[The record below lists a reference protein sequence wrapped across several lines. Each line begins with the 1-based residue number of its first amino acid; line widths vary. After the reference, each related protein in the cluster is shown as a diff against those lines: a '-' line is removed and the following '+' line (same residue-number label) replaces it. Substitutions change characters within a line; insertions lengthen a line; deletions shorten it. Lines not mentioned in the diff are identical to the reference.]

1 MRMRFKPYAHDE
13 LMAAD
18 FHVHEPLI
26 WGGRWHAQ
34 YARPEQPFI
43 LELGC
48 GKGGFISQL
57 ACAHPENNYL
67 GIDITD
73 KVLILAKRK
82 IEAAYQAAGRPIDN
96 VKIMSTDIERI
107 KGVIT
112 AEDTV
117 SRIYINFCNP
127 WSKNDSSH
135 KHRLTYPRQLI
146 AYREFLKDGGEIY
159 FKTDDDDLFR
169 DSVEYFPASGYDIEW
184 MTFDLHENEPE
195 WNIRTEHEGMF
206 TEMGIK
212 IKALALGVHKPRVR
226 APEPLADPQEI
237 VRRLLGKKRVELLV
251 VPRPLDR
258 DGGRVDAGVHEQV
271 GTLLHRHVR
280 TARQRGH
287 PSHDLVGLVLAQPG
301 ERLGRH
307 DPAVDAPVRGVDGI
321 ELVLELEHAGHHEV
335 LVIAHK
341 NVDVGQRAHNGDH
354 AERVGAAIDHV
365 AQAVEDVVFG
375 RRDLL
380 DSARE
385 GRGVAVHVGE
395 NICGHPDLLTFKRT
409 HQPGVIV

>member
-26 WGGRWHAQ
+26 WGGKWHGQ

-112 AEDTV
+112 PEDEV

-127 WSKNDSSH
+127 WPRAKH
-135 KHRLTYPRQLI
+135 KKRRLTYYKKLEM
-146 AYREFLKDGGEIY
+146 YKTFLKPDSEIR
-159 FKTDDDDLFR
+159 FKTDDDGLF
-169 DSVEYFPASGYDIEW
+169 DESLEYFEQSGYEILYL
-184 MTFDLHENEPE
+184 TRDLHASDVTD
-195 WNIRTEHEGMF
+195 NIETEHEKMF
-206 TEMGIK
+206 SEEGIK
-212 IKALALGVHKPRVR
+212 IKYL
-226 APEPLADPQEI
+226 I
-237 VRRLLGKKRVELLV
+237 
-251 VPRPLDR
+251 
-258 DGGRVDAGVHEQV
+258 
-271 GTLLHRHVR
+271 
-280 TARQRGH
+280 ARQ
-287 PSHDLVGLVLAQPG
+287 
-301 ERLGRH
+301 
-307 DPAVDAPVRGVDGI
+307 
-321 ELVLELEHAGHHEV
+321 
-335 LVIAHK
+335 K
-341 NVDVGQRAHNGDH
+341 
-354 AERVGAAIDHV
+354 
-365 AQAVEDVVFG
+365 
-375 RRDLL
+375 
-380 DSARE
+380 
-385 GRGVAVHVGE
+385 
-395 NICGHPDLLTFKRT
+395 T
-409 HQPGVIV
+409 

>member
-26 WGGRWHAQ
+26 WGGKWHGQ

-112 AEDTV
+112 PEDEV

-146 AYREFLKDGGEIY
+146 AYREF
-159 FKTDDDDLFR
+159 
-169 DSVEYFPASGYDIEW
+169 
-184 MTFDLHENEPE
+184 
-195 WNIRTEHEGMF
+195 
-206 TEMGIK
+206 
-212 IKALALGVHKPRVR
+212 
-226 APEPLADPQEI
+226 
-237 VRRLLGKKRVELLV
+237 
-251 VPRPLDR
+251 
-258 DGGRVDAGVHEQV
+258 
-271 GTLLHRHVR
+271 
-280 TARQRGH
+280 
-287 PSHDLVGLVLAQPG
+287 
-301 ERLGRH
+301 
-307 DPAVDAPVRGVDGI
+307 
-321 ELVLELEHAGHHEV
+321 
-335 LVIAHK
+335 
-341 NVDVGQRAHNGDH
+341 
-354 AERVGAAIDHV
+354 
-365 AQAVEDVVFG
+365 
-375 RRDLL
+375 
-380 DSARE
+380 
-385 GRGVAVHVGE
+385 
-395 NICGHPDLLTFKRT
+395 
-409 HQPGVIV
+409 

>member
-26 WGGRWHAQ
+26 WGGKWHAQ
-34 YARPEQPFI
+34 YARPEQPFV

-112 AEDTV
+112 PED
-117 SRIYINFCNP
+117 
-127 WSKNDSSH
+127 
-135 KHRLTYPRQLI
+135 
-146 AYREFLKDGGEIY
+146 EFLKDGGEIY

-169 DSVEYFPASGYDIEW
+169 DSLEYFPASGYDIEW

-212 IKALALGVHKPRVR
+212 IKALIARK
-226 APEPLADPQEI
+226 DP
-237 VRRLLGKKRVELLV
+237 
-251 VPRPLDR
+251 
-258 DGGRVDAGVHEQV
+258 
-271 GTLLHRHVR
+271 
-280 TARQRGH
+280 
-287 PSHDLVGLVLAQPG
+287 
-301 ERLGRH
+301 
-307 DPAVDAPVRGVDGI
+307 DPASVTWI
-321 ELVLELEHAGHHEV
+321 EPKIL
-335 LVIAHK
+335 K
-341 NVDVGQRAHNGDH
+341 RQ
-354 AERVGAAIDHV
+354 
-365 AQAVEDVVFG
+365 
-375 RRDLL
+375 
-380 DSARE
+380 ARE
-385 GRGVAVHVGE
+385 AAEAEAAAKAAQEGE
-395 NICGHPDLLTFKRT
+395 GNE
-409 HQPGVIV
+409 

>member
-26 WGGRWHAQ
+26 WGGKWHSQ
-34 YARPEQPFI
+34 YARPEQPFV

-57 ACAHPENNYL
+57 ASAHPENNYL

-82 IEAAYQAAGRPIDN
+82 IEAAYAEAGRPIDN

-112 AEDTV
+112 PEDTV

-127 WSKNDSSH
+127 WSK
-135 KHRLTYPRQLI
+135 
-146 AYREFLKDGGEIY
+146 IY

-169 DSVEYFPASGYDIEW
+169 DSLTYFPASGYDIIW
-184 MTFDLHENEPE
+184 QTYDLHENEPE

-212 IKALALGVHKPRVR
+212 IKALIARKKAGDDSVTWV
-226 APEPLADPQEI
+226 EPKVLKKLA
-237 VRRLLGKKRVELLV
+237 
-251 VPRPLDR
+251 
-258 DGGRVDAGVHEQV
+258 
-271 GTLLHRHVR
+271 
-280 TARQRGH
+280 
-287 PSHDLVGLVLAQPG
+287 
-301 ERLGRH
+301 
-307 DPAVDAPVRGVDGI
+307 
-321 ELVLELEHAGHHEV
+321 
-335 LVIAHK
+335 
-341 NVDVGQRAHNGDH
+341 
-354 AERVGAAIDHV
+354 
-365 AQAVEDVVFG
+365 AQAEAEA
-375 RRDLL
+375 
-380 DSARE
+380 SAKAE
-385 GRGVAVHVGE
+385 GEGNV
-395 NICGHPDLLTFKRT
+395 
-409 HQPGVIV
+409 